1 MNTKTLVLG
10 AVALVLV
17 GCVGLLLGGFGPA
30 PAADSDDTGS
40 FPTET
45 PDRTPSGEQGGSAS
59 DATATA
65 TPLPP
70 FAFTVDGTEECGRTC
85 RDVTSTVTNQ
95 QETTAEDV
103 TVYTRV
109 YAGRGT
115 DGGVIWEGRERVGT
129 LDAGA
134 SYTATRRVELSFTD
148 AIAIQQNGGW
158 VTVQTTVRTADRTL
172 TLTDQRQVG

>member
-1 MNTKTLVLG
+1 
-10 AVALVLV
+10 
-17 GCVGLLLGGFGPA
+17 
-30 PAADSDDTGS
+30 
-40 FPTET
+40 
-45 PDRTPSGEQGGSAS
+45 
-59 DATATA
+59 
-65 TPLPP
+65 
-70 FAFTVDGTEECGRTC
+70 
-85 RDVTSTVTNQ
+85 VTSTVTNRG
-95 QETTAEDV
+95 ETTAEDV

-115 DGGVIWEGRERVGT
+115 DGGVIWEGSERVGT

-148 AIAIQQNGGW
+148 AIAIQRNDGW